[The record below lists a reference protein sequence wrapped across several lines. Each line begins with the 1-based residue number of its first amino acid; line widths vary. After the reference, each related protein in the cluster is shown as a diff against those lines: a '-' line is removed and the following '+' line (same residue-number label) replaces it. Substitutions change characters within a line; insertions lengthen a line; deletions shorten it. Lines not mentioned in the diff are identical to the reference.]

1 MIQQH
6 VDDGWRKEWVRDP
19 VAGDQI
25 EEFAG
30 VWMIKPQ
37 LIDHRREAAVK
48 QQQAA
53 IERIEDELVFGRL
66 VAWIDRTPD
75 GTGARNAEHA
85 GKGDRIVA
93 GQDRDF
99 LPGGN
104 AGISESACDPIAKAL
119 HVTIAQVLSFHG
131 QAWSISTKRRALIQ
145 IVDKPHELPPGK
157 KVDGAVRTRHPVASI
172 VNRQNWVHHQ
182 SEASQLA

>member
-1 MIQQH
+1 MRPKF
-6 VDDGWRKEWVRDP
+6 V
-19 VAGDQI
+19 
-25 EEFAG
+25 
-30 VWMIKPQ
+30 
-37 LIDHRREAAVK
+37 DHRREAAVK

-53 IERIEDELVFGRL
+53 IERIEDELVFCRL

-75 GTGARNAEHA
+75 SSGARNAEYA

-104 AGISESACDPIAKAL
+104 AGIGETAGDPIAKAL
-119 HVTIAQVLSFHG
+119 HVTITQVLSVHG

-145 IVDKPHELPPGK
+145 IVDKPHGLPPGRRRMARSYAPP
-157 KVDGAVRTRHPVASI
+157 GCINCEPS
-172 VNRQNWVHHQ
+172 
-182 SEASQLA
+182 